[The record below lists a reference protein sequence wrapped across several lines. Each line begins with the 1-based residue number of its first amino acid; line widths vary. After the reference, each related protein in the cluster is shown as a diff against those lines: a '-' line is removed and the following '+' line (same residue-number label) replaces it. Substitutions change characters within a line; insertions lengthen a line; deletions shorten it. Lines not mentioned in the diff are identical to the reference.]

1 MEDVA
6 LAIVMVIAGV
16 AAVLVANRLGRR
28 AGMRETVPW
37 RPIFQLVEHRKRCL
51 AHDRV
56 RVQRDLGPVLG
67 IPEWAWAE
75 LAALRRPLLR
85 RAARIEPP

>member
-6 LAIVMVIAGV
+6 LAIVIVVSGAV
-16 AAVLVANRLGRR
+16 TVLVASRLGRR

-37 RPIFQLVEHRKRCL
+37 RPIFQLVEHRARCL
-51 AHDRV
+51 AHDRL
-56 RVQRDLGPVLG
+56 RIQQDLGPILG
-67 IPEWAWAE
+67 IPEWAWIE
-75 LAALRRPLLR
+75 LATLRRPLLR